1 MPDRCST
8 LGQVA
13 KVDRRGHTR
22 AMRGRPGPG
31 ALIGLVVG
39 VVLVGVVLWLPAAL
53 AGDFY
58 EFSDPLIFMGL
69 PMITISAAV
78 GALIGVP
85 VIPVSGVGPAG
96 QARRA
101 SWANGAVVA
110 VVAVAAVL
118 VALWFFLTATGSI

>member
-1 MPDRCST
+1 MS
-8 LGQVA
+8 LGKVA
-13 KVDRRGHTR
+13 EVDRRGHTR

-31 ALIGLVVG
+31 ALIGLVIG

-85 VIPVSGVGPAG
+85 VEPVSGDGPAG

-101 SWANGAVVA
+101 RAHRAVVA

>member
-1 MPDRCST
+1 
-8 LGQVA
+8 
-13 KVDRRGHTR
+13 
-22 AMRGRPGPG
+22 MRGRPGPG

-85 VIPVSGVGPAG
+85 VEPVAGDGPAG

-101 SWANGAVVA
+101 SWANRAVVA

>member
-1 MPDRCST
+1 
-8 LGQVA
+8 
-13 KVDRRGHTR
+13 
-22 AMRGRPGPG
+22 MRGRPGPG

-58 EFSDPLIFMGL
+58 EFSDPLIYMGL

-85 VIPVSGVGPAG
+85 VEPVSGDGPAG

-101 SWANGAVVA
+101 SWANRAVVA

>member
-1 MPDRCST
+1 MWPCR
-8 LGQVA
+8 VA
-13 KVDRRGHTR
+13 KDRSCRNRCGHTR

-31 ALIGLVVG
+31 ALNGLIVG

-58 EFSDPLIFMGL
+58 EFSDPLVFMGL

-85 VIPVSGVGPAG
+85 VGPVSGDGPAG

-101 SWANGAVVA
+101 SWAERAVVV

-118 VALWFFLTATGSI
+118 VALWVFLTATGSI